1 MIEHADFFDE
11 PKRMVQRKRVDE
23 RSEAQPLGALGYG
36 GEKNARRG
44 RQADGGRVVLG
55 QVIGV
60 KAGAFV
66 GFDELEARLVKFI
79 QRQVIAVE
87 MIKEAEF
94 HAAFQVT

>member
-1 MIEHADFFDE
+1 MMHG
-11 PKRMVQRKRVDE
+11 QSVDQGA
-23 RSEAQPLGALGYG
+23 EAQPLGALGYG
-36 GEKNARRG
+36 GEKNTRRWC
-44 RQADGGRVVLG
+44 QADGRGVVLG

-87 MIKEAEF
+87 MIKDAEF
-94 HAAFQVT
+94 HAASQVA